1 MNDDMKSLEESLLQ
15 KLQAI
20 LDNKELPIDDAEES
34 KENEVIPEE
43 IPRLLEFQALEE
55 QEEVVSDIVF
65 PNWHISLRFGEEAYY
80 NGFEP
85 ISILSYLRE
94 MGKIQNIVTL
104 TNKIFSLTDLNV
116 ESCYLGFEI
125 ELEFS
130 GNQKD
135 LEAAFE
141 FIQHDCRIF
150 ILPPIRS
157 RIEYQQLFAVFKDE
171 RFRLARILRY
181 MGALPAREELTKGK
195 KEESNIL
202 PIEVV
207 KEQEIS
213 EEKFTETKTEKRE
226 NLLDKV
232 ENKSGSESSE
242 LKTNLPEPKK
252 SDISKIQKSIESK
265 YIRVDAYKLD
275 QLINL
280 VGELVI
286 TGANLQQ
293 VSNEKKIADLS
304 EVTQSMTHLISEIRE
319 GALKLRMGIQVGDT
333 FNRFQRTV
341 RDIGQELDKKINFKI
356 SGGDTELDK
365 TVIEKINDPL
375 MHLIR
380 NAIDHGIESSE
391 ERKRIGKP
399 EEGTLSLN
407 AYHETGYIVIEVS
420 DDGKGLD
427 PEKIIGKALEKG
439 IIRSATEISK
449 NSAVDLIFKP
459 GFSTAS
465 KVTNLSGRGVGL
477 DVVQKNIEA
486 LRGAINVETEI
497 GKGARFIIRLPL
509 TLAIIEGFLVKVSD
523 SFYVVPL
530 DIVVECLEYKEEYKS
545 KNKDYIN
552 LRGELLPF
560 IKIHELFH
568 LKLNPNSRKNILVVQ
583 FAGHKI
589 GILVEAF
596 LGEIQTVIKPLGK
609 VFNHLKGVSGSTVL
623 GNGKIALIL
632 DIPLLVQ
639 KIIHDE
645 NAGIDKKKL

>member
-1 MNDDMKSLEESLLQ
+1 
-15 KLQAI
+15 
-20 LDNKELPIDDAEES
+20 
-34 KENEVIPEE
+34 
-43 IPRLLEFQALEE
+43 
-55 QEEVVSDIVF
+55 
-65 PNWHISLRFGEEAYY
+65 
-80 NGFEP
+80 
-85 ISILSYLRE
+85 
-94 MGKIQNIVTL
+94 
-104 TNKIFSLTDLNV
+104 
-116 ESCYLGFEI
+116 
-125 ELEFS
+125 
-130 GNQKD
+130 
-135 LEAAFE
+135 
-141 FIQHDCRIF
+141 
-150 ILPPIRS
+150 RS

-319 GALKLRMGIQVGDT
+319 GALKLRMVQVGDT

-497 GKGARFIIRLPL
+497 GKGTRFIIRLPL

-568 LKLNPNSRKNILVVQ
+568 LKLNPNSRKN
-583 FAGHKI
+583 
-589 GILVEAF
+589 
-596 LGEIQTVIKPLGK
+596 
-609 VFNHLKGVSGSTVL
+609 
-623 GNGKIALIL
+623 
-632 DIPLLVQ
+632 
-639 KIIHDE
+639 
-645 NAGIDKKKL
+645 